1 MKTEEPLVIGY
12 SRDSKGKIVGRH
24 LKAISNTLH
33 VANFSTT
40 SQYLLEP
47 TVLRMER
54 TEEEKVRR
62 KAHGDNGAKFS
73 ASKQLTPRID
83 GLSNAITTAQK
94 DNLLCCPET
103 ETLMRVCEMVKDKRQ
118 GTGRAVLE
126 ADKTIR
132 GCYNV
137 GTHDSTISEMV
148 IQHEDNPAFTIT
160 TVQQP
165 KMYGATTNYRIR
177 KFTPRECFRLMGV
190 SEHNINLIQAS
201 GVSKSQQYKMAGN
214 SIVVDVLFH
223 IFRKMFTETQNEEEI
238 YQCDLFL
245 QNFGTL
251 CPYQF
256 NKENPLRVVT
266 AFSGYDSQCMALDRL
281 QAVSQE
287 RFRYGLVAW
296 SETDRFV
303 IQAHNAVYPQYAD
316 RNLGDIAK
324 IDWRRVPDFDLFTY
338 SFPCTDISC
347 AGLQKGLSEN
357 SGTRSGLLWE
367 CRKVIDEKR
376 PRFLLMENV
385 EALVQK
391 KFVSEFRKWQD
402 CLTANGYTNFWRVLN
417 AKDYG
422 VPQNRPRV
430 FMVSIL
436 DKNVVYHFPRPFPLK
451 LRIKDIIEQNVDGCY
466 YLKEERLAGLRLSTL
481 KELNNGN
488 GFKFEPKSMDDTANS
503 ITSKAGSRK
512 TDNYLQL

>member
-1 MKTEEPLVIGY
+1 MKIEEPLVIGY

-24 LKAISNTLH
+24 LKPISNTLH

-47 TVLRMER
+47 TVLHMER
-54 TEEEKVRR
+54 TEEEKIRR
-62 KAHGDNGAKFS
+62 RAHGDNGAKFS

-103 ETLMRVCEMVKDKRQ
+103 ETLMRVREMVKDKRK
-118 GTGRAVLE
+118 GTGTAVLE

-137 GTHDSTISEMV
+137 GTHDSTISECV
-148 IQHEDNPAFTIT
+148 IQHEDNPALTIT

-190 SEHNINLIQAS
+190 SEHNIELIQAS

-223 IFRKMFTETQNEEEI
+223 IFRKMFTETQSEEEF
-238 YQCDLFL
+238 YQCDLFS
-245 QNFGTL
+245 QNFSTL

-256 NKENPLRVVT
+256 NKEHPLRVVT

-281 QAVSQE
+281 QAVSQGQFCYE
-287 RFRYGLVAW
+287 LIAW
-296 SETDRFV
+296 SEIDRFV
-303 IQAHNAVYPQYAD
+303 IQA
-316 RNLGDIAK
+316 
-324 IDWRRVPDFDLFTY
+324 
-338 SFPCTDISC
+338 
-347 AGLQKGLSEN
+347 
-357 SGTRSGLLWE
+357 
-367 CRKVIDEKR
+367 
-376 PRFLLMENV
+376 
-385 EALVQK
+385 
-391 KFVSEFRKWQD
+391 WQD
-402 CLTANGYTNFWRVLN
+402 YLMKNGYTNFWRVLN

-451 LRIKDIIEQNVDGCY
+451 SRIKDIIEQNVDECY
-466 YLKEERLAGLRLSTL
+466 YLKEERLAGLQLSTL
-481 KELNNGN
+481 KELNSGN
-488 GFKFEPKSMDDTANS
+488 GLSS
-503 ITSKAGSRK
+503 SQS
-512 TDNYLQL
+512 L